1 MQGRVDRTVFLCRVE
16 WTGLCFCAG
25 SSGQDCVFVQG
36 QVDRTV
42 VLCSFFLIGL
52 FLRRV
57 EWSGLCFCAWL
68 SGQDCVSVHS
78 WVDRTVF
85 LCTVEWTGLR
95 VCAWLSGQDCVSVQ
109 GRVDKLQ
116 EQQEIM
122 LLDEKK
128 FRDYLTEVE
137 NVIRKHHKMLQD
149 AAEQHASLGGCCRH
163 DRPQPAWRR
172 A

>member
-1 MQGRVDRTVFLCRVE
+1 MIEWTVLFLRMVKWTGLFVHGQVERTVFLCRVE

-36 QVDRTV
+36 RVDK
-42 VLCSFFLIGL
+42 
-52 FLRRV
+52 
-57 EWSGLCFCAWL
+57 
-68 SGQDCVSVHS
+68 
-78 WVDRTVF
+78 TVF
-85 LCTVEWTGLR
+85 LCIVEWTGLFLCMVEETGLR

-109 GRVDKLQ
+109 SRVDKLQ

-149 AAEQHASLGGCCRH
+149 AAEQHASLGGFCRH
-163 DRPQPAWRR
+163 DRPQPAGRR